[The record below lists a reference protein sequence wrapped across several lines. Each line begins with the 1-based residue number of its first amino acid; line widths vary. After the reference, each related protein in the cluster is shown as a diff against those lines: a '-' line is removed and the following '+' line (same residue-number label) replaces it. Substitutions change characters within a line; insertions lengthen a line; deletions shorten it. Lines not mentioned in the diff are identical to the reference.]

1 MIKMEDIITIAKM
14 SPEKRKEAMQKLF
27 AQMFKEDDA
36 AKVKMIKGLIT
47 EINKADDETYI
58 GLCTTNMGIASEL
71 SDDQLKGFV
80 ALRMKANS
88 ELPPELQKRDMKMM
102 QATMQKMPLLCD
114 LCVNALLCRNLSDQD
129 LQHFLT
135 LYNYF
140 LTFLYPRYSLHH
152 RKHGIYLQFSVP

>member
-1 MIKMEDIITIAKM
+1 MIKMEDILTIAKM

-47 EINKADDETYI
+47 EMNKADDETYI

-71 SDDQLKGFV
+71 SDAQLKGFV

-88 ELPPELQKRDMKMM
+88 ELPPELQKRDMKMI
-102 QATMQKMPLLCD
+102 QATMQKMP
-114 LCVNALLCRNLSDQD
+114 Q
-129 LQHFLT
+129 
-135 LYNYF
+135 
-140 LTFLYPRYSLHH
+140 
-152 RKHGIYLQFSVP
+152 SVVQKISKFM